1 MSNQTLQAL
10 AVIKKRLDDKG
21 YEKVTFSEILEL
33 NKIDVE
39 FLAKKFQ
46 LANEEALF
54 LAASCLYVVE
64 RYNIRFDFT
73 DVADVLRIDNI
84 QALLYQN
91 YFKSLIEK
99 GFLVEIPKEDCYHQG
114 HKSVVE
120 MMTKDFVFHS
130 SFGNNFD

>member
-33 NKIDVE
+33 NKTDVE

-46 LANEEALF
+46 LTNEEALF

-64 RYNIRFDFT
+64 RYNICFDFT

-91 YFKSLIEK
+91 RSEEHTSELQSRPH
-99 GFLVEIPKEDCYHQG
+99 LVCRL
-114 HKSVVE
+114 
-120 MMTKDFVFHS
+120 
-130 SFGNNFD
+130 

>member
-73 DVADVLRIDNI
+73 DVADVLRIDSI
-84 QALLYQN
+84 QALLHQN
-91 YFKSLIEK
+91 YFKSLSEK

-130 SFGNNFD
+130 SFGAHFE